1 MKPYARILLVEDDPD
16 QAQIAAIALSDSN
29 YEVTT
34 VSSGSKGLQVAVE
47 SNPDL
52 VILDINLPGLDGLSL
67 CRKLRATNE
76 FIPILFLSAR
86 KNSFDKIVGLEVGG
100 DDYLAKPFDP
110 LELVAR
116 VRALLRRS
124 GRETRAEEQSEDLLS
139 FKNLKIDFV
148 AHEISIDDREV
159 QLTPL
164 EFSLLSFF
172 VKNPRR
178 VFEREQII
186 ESVWGHDYL
195 GDDRTVDTHIRNLR
209 KKISSAELK
218 ISAVRGVGYKLE
230 F

>member
-16 QAQIAAIALSDSN
+16 QAQIAAIALSASN